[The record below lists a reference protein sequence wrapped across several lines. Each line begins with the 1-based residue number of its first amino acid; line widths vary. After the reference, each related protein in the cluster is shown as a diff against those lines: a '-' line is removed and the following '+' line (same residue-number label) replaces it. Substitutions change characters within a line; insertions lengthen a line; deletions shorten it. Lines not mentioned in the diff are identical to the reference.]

1 MLEEIRK
8 LIEPIIIENGYRI
21 DELTFELEGGVKN
34 LRVVIDK
41 NGIIDLEDCITVS
54 KLINPIL
61 DEADPIQEFYVLD
74 VCSKEKG
81 CE

>member
-1 MLEEIRK
+1 MLEKIRA
-8 LIEPIIIENGYRI
+8 LIEPIIIEHGYRI
-21 DELTFELEGGVKN
+21 DELTFELEGNVKN

-61 DEADPIQEFYVLD
+61 DEADPIDEFYVLD
-74 VCSKEKG
+74 VCSKERG

>member
-8 LIEPIIIENGYRI
+8 LIEPIIVENGYRI
-21 DELTFELEGGVKN
+21 DELTFELEGNVKN

-61 DEADPIQEFYVLD
+61 DEADPIDEFYVLD